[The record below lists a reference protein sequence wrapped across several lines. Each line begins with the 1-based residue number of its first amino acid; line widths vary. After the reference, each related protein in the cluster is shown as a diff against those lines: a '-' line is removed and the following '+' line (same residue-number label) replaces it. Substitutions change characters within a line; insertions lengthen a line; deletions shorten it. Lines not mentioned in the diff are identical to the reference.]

1 MSRNGQRDAAL
12 ADALQCLLPPDAL
25 PPQEAVRP
33 AGPAEEVPDGVPE
46 ARLQRLADHGGF
58 RWRAIA
64 LPPGWWRQPGPPML
78 LWQQGPAGLLPV
90 AALWQAGAW
99 RLAGPPGHR
108 PGRLGAAQ
116 AAACAP
122 TGHLL
127 YPALPAGLAGSAGA
141 GGLPRGL
148 WPFAAA
154 PARRAL
160 LQTLATGLGVMLLGL
175 LVPVTTGIIVGTAL
189 PAAREPLLLE
199 MVLLLAAAGL
209 GVCGFAI
216 ARSLAAI
223 RAATLLD
230 LRLQAAVFDRLLR
243 VSPGFFRRFSA
254 GDLARRVLAVD
265 GARQT
270 LTGPVVNGLL
280 GGAFAAMS
288 LLLMLVYDLRLAL
301 FGLAFALAAVGL
313 LALTARRQAAPLQRL
328 FDAEG
333 RSSGAVVAL
342 LSGIARLRVAAAEE
356 RAFARWTEAF
366 AERQAAS
373 WQSGRIAAG
382 RTTLLLALPS
392 LGLLGMFLVAA
403 LRPVPVDLPAFAAFA
418 AAFAQFMAGL
428 AALGLALAQA
438 VEALPRL
445 RRALPILTE
454 PPEAAAGTV
463 DPGPLTGRIEVQDL
477 VFRYASDR
485 PVVLHGIDLAIEPG
499 SFTAIAGPSG
509 SGKSTLLR
517 LLLGFERPESGRIL
531 YDGQDLARL
540 DPRKVRRQVGT
551 VLQLGRLVPG
561 NLYENIAG
569 GALLPEEAVLEAARL
584 AGLEDEIA
592 ALPMGLETFV
602 SEDGGTL
609 SGGQRQRVLLAR
621 ALVRRPPVLFLDEGT
636 SALDNRVQALV
647 AGRIAALGTTR
658 LVIAHRLSTIRDADC
673 ILVMEGGRI
682 VERGRHD
689 ELMAARG
696 AFWRLARRQVA

>member
-1 MSRNGQRDAAL
+1 M
-12 ADALQCLLPPDAL
+12 
-25 PPQEAVRP
+25 
-33 AGPAEEVPDGVPE
+33 
-46 ARLQRLADHGGF
+46 
-58 RWRAIA
+58 
-64 LPPGWWRQPGPPML
+64 
-78 LWQQGPAGLLPV
+78 
-90 AALWQAGAW
+90 
-99 RLAGPPGHR
+99 
-108 PGRLGAAQ
+108 
-116 AAACAP
+116 
-122 TGHLL
+122 
-127 YPALPAGLAGSAGA
+127 
-141 GGLPRGL
+141 
-148 WPFAAA
+148 
-154 PARRAL
+154 
-160 LQTLATGLGVMLLGL
+160 
-175 LVPVTTGIIVGTAL
+175 
-189 PAAREPLLLE
+189 
-199 MVLLLAAAGL
+199 
-209 GVCGFAI
+209 
-216 ARSLAAI
+216 
-223 RAATLLD
+223 
-230 LRLQAAVFDRLLR
+230 FDRLLR

-356 RAFARWTEAF
+356 RAFARWAEAF

-403 LRPVPVDLPAFAAFA
+403 LRPVPVDLAAFAAFA

-454 PPEAAAGTV
+454 PPEAAAGDGRSRPADRPHRGPGPGLPLRFGPAGRAARDRPGDRAGQLHRHRRPLRLGQV
-463 DPGPLTGRIEVQDL
+463 DPAAPPARLR
-477 VFRYASDR
+477 A
-485 PVVLHGIDLAIEPG
+485 
-499 SFTAIAGPSG
+499 AG
-509 SGKSTLLR
+509 
-517 LLLGFERPESGRIL
+517 ERPHPLRRAGSRPARPAQGPAAGRH
-531 YDGQDLARL
+531 GAAAR
-540 DPRKVRRQVGT
+540 
-551 VLQLGRLVPG
+551 
-561 NLYENIAG
+561 AG
-569 GALLPEEAVLEAARL
+569 WCRATSTRTSPAGALLPEAAVLEAARL

-636 SALDNRVQALV
+636 SALDSRVQALV